1 MKHIQLPPTR
11 ADVVK
16 ETLKS
21 SQIVA
26 KECGQKYALV
36 TYDLAIAKIAKRIQC
51 EEFGNVFIAFG
62 FGSFL
67 IEMAFFPSLGKIIE
81 GSGGPQM
88 LSESSVAA
96 MGSMNELLR
105 RKVYNRCRRGHIL
118 LSAAIDGLHLE
129 QFFELN
135 NMRAG
140 KR

>member
-16 ETLKS
+16 EILKS

-51 EEFGNVFIAFG
+51 EEFDNVFIAFG
-62 FGSFL
+62 FGSF
-67 IEMAFFPSLGKIIE
+67 EMAFFPSLGKIIE

-88 LSESSVAA
+88 LSETSVAA

-105 RKVYNRCRRGHIL
+105 GKVYNRCRRGHIL

-135 NMRAG
+135 NMRVG

>member
-16 ETLKS
+16 EILKS

-51 EEFGNVFIAFG
+51 EEFDNVFIAFG

-81 GSGGPQM
+81 GSGGQQLM
-88 LSESSVAA
+88 D
-96 MGSMNELLR
+96 
-105 RKVYNRCRRGHIL
+105 YI
-118 LSAAIDGLHLE
+118 
-129 QFFELN
+129 
-135 NMRAG
+135 
-140 KR
+140 